1 MDRHVLRVALLAAA
15 VVASTPASMPAWRAD
30 AFAQEQP
37 QKAPQPAPGR
47 QPVELQTL
55 KDMAIFMEICW
66 RANLPAH
73 VVPGLTIRMMVNFKR
88 DGEVFGEPKFTFV
101 THDIPM
107 DTKAE
112 FQRAAA
118 SALARCNPMP
128 FSESLGNAV
137 AGRPWVFEFKDRR
150 NEKGT

>member
-1 MDRHVLRVALLAAA
+1 MDRPALRVALLAAA
-15 VVASTPASMPAWRAD
+15 VVASTPAWRTNVL
-30 AFAQEQP
+30 AQEQP
-37 QKAPQPAPGR
+37 QNAPQPAPAHPR
-47 QPVELQTL
+47 VALQTL

-88 DGEVFGEPKFTFV
+88 DGEVFGEPRFTFV
-101 THDIPM
+101 THDIPI

-118 SALARCNPMP
+118 AALARCNPMP

-137 AGRPWVFEFKDRR
+137 AGRPWVFEFIDRR
-150 NEKGT
+150 NQKGT